1 MMERPGLYLG
11 TVLLI
16 LSLTI
21 YFADA
26 GSLTAG
32 AFPPA
37 GKFLLAESSLPD
49 NESLPIEGSLS
60 QSGIISGHGSGI
72 SLNGAFEPD
81 LAFKPDLAF
90 ARANELYLEG
100 SYEEAIMIYREIINS
115 GYHSAALYYNLGNAY
130 YRSNKITPAILNYE
144 RASLLSPGD
153 EDISFNLE
161 LARMHV
167 RDRIET
173 LPDFFL
179 NRWWKEARDFM
190 SADAWA
196 SVAVATFII
205 TLLFLSVFLISASV
219 PVKKLFFWLAVIL
232 FFLSVMSFS
241 LGLDQRN
248 HIRNHNSAIVFSPS
262 VSVKSSPDINS
273 TDLFVIH
280 EGTKV
285 WVEDSIGNWRA
296 VRLSDG
302 NKGWLQR
309 DAIEM
314 I

>member
-1 MMERPGLYLG
+1 MERPGLYLG

-16 LSLTI
+16 LSLTVD
-21 YFADA
+21 FADA
-26 GSLTAG
+26 GSLPAE

-37 GKFLLAESSLPD
+37 DEFLLDESSLPD

-60 QSGIISGHGSGI
+60 QSDSFPGHGSGI

-81 LAFKPDLAF
+81 LALNPDLAF
-90 ARANELYLEG
+90 SRANELYLEG
-100 SYEEAIMIYREIINS
+100 SFEEAILIYEQIVIS
-115 GYHSAALYYNLGNAY
+115 GYHSAELYYNLGNAY

-167 RDRIET
+167 RDRIEE

-179 NRWWKEARDFM
+179 NRWWKDTRDFM

-196 SVAVATFII
+196 SVTAATFIFS
-205 TLLFLSVFLISASV
+205 LLFLSVFLMSASV
-219 PVKKLFFWLAVIL
+219 PVKKIFFWLAIIV

-248 HIRNHNSAIVFSPS
+248 HIRNHNSAIVFSPA

-302 NKGWLQR
+302 NKGWLQK

>member
-1 MMERPGLYLG
+1 MMERLGLYLR
-11 TVLLI
+11 TVLSI
-16 LSLTI
+16 FPLTVD
-21 YFADA
+21 YADA
-26 GSLTAG
+26 GSLPAE
-32 AFPPA
+32 AFPPV
-37 GKFLLAESSLPD
+37 GEFLLAERSLPE

-60 QSGIISGHGSGI
+60 QSDSIPGHGSGI
-72 SLNGAFEPD
+72 SLYGAFEPD
-81 LAFKPDLAF
+81 LAFAK
-90 ARANELYLEG
+90 ANELYLEG
-100 SYEEAIMIYREIINS
+100 SYEEAIMIYEEIVLS
-115 GYHSAALYYNLGNAY
+115 GYHSAELYYNLGNAY
-130 YRSNKITPAILNYE
+130 YRSNKITPAILNYA
-144 RASLLSPGD
+144 RARLLSPGD

-167 RDRIET
+167 RDRIEE

-179 NRWWKEARDFM
+179 NRWWKDARDFM

-196 SVAVATFII
+196 SVTAATFIFS
-205 TLLFLSVFLISASV
+205 LLFLSVFLMSASV
-219 PVKKLFFWLAVIL
+219 VIKKIFFWLAVIV

-248 HIRNHNSAIVFSPS
+248 HIRNHNSAIVFSPA

-302 NKGWLQR
+302 NKGWLQQ